1 MLKSLQYSIG
11 AIRDEARDLVERGS
25 LDRHQCLLSLC
36 KFFPEREWESVE
48 RELEL
53 NQYLLRDCI
62 FDLVTNEEWAT
73 D

>member
-11 AIRDEARDLVERGS
+11 AIRDEARELVERGS
-25 LDRHQCLLSLC
+25 LDRHQCLLSLS

>member
-11 AIRDEARDLVERGS
+11 AIRDEARELVERGS
-25 LDRHQCLLSLC
+25 LDRHQCLFALC